1 MENRLKYM
9 TILLNNKVVKR
20 PKVKSISHMHKTIA
34 AAAKAYGHGIRAIV
48 KDANGDRFMDLS
60 YREDKGGVHYL
71 VNKA

>member
-1 MENRLKYM
+1 M

-20 PKVKSISHMHKTIA
+20 SRVKNISHMHKTIA
-34 AAAKAYGHGIRAIV
+34 AAAKSFGHGIRAIV
-48 KDANGDRFMDLS
+48 KDANGERFMDLS